1 MLQIN
6 RLAVIRIFALLFHH
20 FHPVHAV
27 DSVMNDAGM
36 LPVISNQ
43 IIIIVIEYGRKRI
56 YEIPLM
62 VFTIYALVLFIEIE
76 IFEPFYCSLSPN

>member
-1 MLQIN
+1 
-6 RLAVIRIFALLFHH
+6 
-20 FHPVHAV
+20 
-27 DSVMNDAGM
+27 MNNAGM

-62 VFTIYALVLFIEIE
+62 VFTIYALVLLIEIKIIE
-76 IFEPFYCSLSPN
+76 RKIFIVLYSRIDLDYSIKDNIVSDYSSIKQNDIN